1 MTIDKI
7 LCLLIGFIFGVN
19 ATFIFIGMM
28 ISKGREER

>member
-1 MTIDKI
+1 MTTDKI

-28 ISKGREER
+28 ISKGREEE